1 MLSLTQTRVSSP
13 RRAGGWRVV
22 FHAHFYMKFHHI
34 LAGSFLLTASAF
46 SAEPAKTPPDL
57 TRDSAV
63 DRKLTYNLGATGLR
77 GWIYTKPATHFD
89 GLQGR
94 TTAASR
100 QILVTHVGAKS
111 PADGVVKVD
120 DVILGVGGRPFTE
133 DARKSF
139 AGAIQTAEQTGVLK
153 MTISR
158 AGKSQDVELK
168 MRVFGAYGATAPFGC
183 AKSKLIFE
191 DACKVLAEE
200 PLKDGIMGSI
210 SALAL
215 LSTGN
220 EEYLPKVREFARKMG
235 PTSLKLELKDGST
248 VWEWGY
254 RGIFLCEYY
263 LITGDKEVLHAIRE
277 YTLSLAKGQ
286 SMYGTFGHGISRLT
300 PEGKLHGSI
309 PPYGPVNM
317 AGLPGNLA
325 IVMGKKCGVADPEV
339 DAAIARA
346 AGFFGYFADK
356 GSIPYGEHEPWPYHE
371 NNGKV
376 SMSAVLFSQ
385 MGNRPRETQFFAK
398 MAVAGF
404 RSRECGHTGQGFS
417 YLWSALGANVGGPAA
432 AAAFVRES
440 SWHLDLV
447 RRSDGSFTYDGAEQF
462 GAGKTDDDTYYGKS
476 GYYGMSPTATYV
488 LTYAMPLKKLCIT
501 GKEAKPA
508 NALSAADVAGAI
520 AAGRFDTTR
529 LKMSPKE
536 LVAAFGDWSPIV
548 RGWAAEELAGRPEGK
563 AMVPELIALA
573 GGKDVHS
580 IQAACEALGE
590 LKSAEAL
597 PVLVRQLFHADRW
610 VRYKA
615 AAAIREMGGA
625 AKPAIPEILKALV
638 QTAEPIFPVNWA
650 DPIQLAHGQLAAAL
664 FDGPLADAVQAADPK
679 LLYPAIQVI
688 SRNPDG
694 MARGKLES
702 FFDRRLK
709 LEDVV
714 ALAPDIVAALR
725 TPSPA
730 DTMFSNA
737 IRMGAFKALTKYHF
751 KEAIALGVEFAKTQG
766 GHGSQKRTPEIM
778 KQLVSYGTAAR
789 EALPGLREL
798 IVSFNEQVAAKNFPG
813 GELNALRVHAVED
826 AIKAIEAATTQPEL
840 RSIPALPGNGVKK

>member
-1 MLSLTQTRVSSP
+1 MKIHH
-13 RRAGGWRVV
+13 V
-22 FHAHFYMKFHHI
+22 FAAL
-34 LAGSFLLTASAF
+34 LALTAPIF
-46 SAEPAKTPPDL
+46 SAEPKTPPDL
-57 TRDSAV
+57 TQNSAV

-77 GWIYTKPATHFD
+77 GWIYTRPATHFD

-100 QILVTHVGAKS
+100 QILVTHLGAKS

-120 DVILGVGGRPFTE
+120 DVILGVNGRLFTE

-139 AGAIQTAEQTGVLK
+139 AGAIQLAEQTGSLK

-158 AGKSQDVELK
+158 EGKTQDVELK
-168 MRVFGAYGATAPFGC
+168 MRVLGAYGATAPFGC
-183 AKSKLIFE
+183 AKSKLIFD
-191 DACKVLAEE
+191 DACRVLAAE

-220 EEYLPKVREFARKMG
+220 AEYLPKVQEFAHKMG
-235 PTSLKLELKDGST
+235 PTTLKLELKDGML
-248 VWEWGY
+248 VWDWGY
-254 RGIFLCEYY
+254 RNLFLSEYF
-263 LITGDKEVLHAIRE
+263 LLTGDKEVLHAINE

-286 SMYGTFGHGISRLT
+286 SLYGTFGHGISRLT
-300 PEGKLHGSI
+300 AEGKLHGSI
-309 PPYGPVNM
+309 PPYGPVNE
-317 AGLPGNLA
+317 AGLIGNLA
-325 IVMGKKCGVADPEV
+325 IVMGKKCGVNDPEV

-346 AGFFGYFADK
+346 AGFFGYFVDK

-376 SMSAVLFSQ
+376 SMSAVLFSLQ
-385 MGNRPRETQFFAK
+385 GRTREAQFFAK

-404 RSRECGHTGQGFS
+404 RNRECGHTGQGFS

-432 AAAFVRES
+432 AAAFVREA

-447 RRSDGSFTYDGAEQF
+447 RRCDGSFTYDGGEQY
-462 GAGKTDDDTYYGKS
+462 GPGKTDDDTYYGKS
-476 GYYGMSPTATYV
+476 GYYSMSPTATYV
-488 LTYAMPLKKLCIT
+488 LTYSLPLKKLCIT
-501 GKEAKPA
+501 GKESKPA
-508 NALSAADVAGAI
+508 TWLSAAEVTGAI
-520 AAGRFDTTR
+520 ASGRFDTTQ
-529 LKMSPKE
+529 LKMTPKE

-548 RGWAAEELAGRPEGK
+548 RGWAAGELASRPEAK
-563 AMVPELIALA
+563 EMVPQLIALA
-573 GGKDVHS
+573 DGKDVHL
-580 IQAACEALGE
+580 IEAACEALGDI
-590 LKSAEAL
+590 KSADAL
-597 PVLVRQLFHADRW
+597 PALVRQLSHADRG
-610 VRYKA
+610 VRFKA
-615 AAAIREMGGA
+615 AAAIKMMGGA

-650 DPIQLAHGQLAAAL
+650 DPVQLAHGQLAEVL

-702 FFDRRLK
+702 FFDHRLK

-714 ALAPDIVAALR
+714 ALGPDIVAALK

-730 DTMFSNA
+730 DTMFSNG
-737 IRMGAFKALTKYHF
+737 IRMGAFKTLTKYHF
-751 KEAIALGVEFAKTQG
+751 KEAVPLGVEFAKTQG
-766 GHGSQKRTPEIM
+766 GHGSEKRTGEIM
-778 KQLVSYGTAAR
+778 KLLVSYGTAAH
-789 EALPGLREL
+789 EAVPGLREL
-798 IVSFNEQVAAKNFPG
+798 IASFNAEVVAKNFPG
-813 GELNALRVHAVED
+813 GDVNAQRVNAVED
-826 AIKAIEAATTQPEL
+826 AIKTIEAATSQPEL
-840 RSIPALPGNGVKK
+840 RSIK